1 MDLNTTTLD
10 LIIHSH
16 LVNCSRLKHSCH
28 RWNSGNH
35 LISMADFLQFCKQ
48 FSPLDGNIMQTLLQ
62 QTITKTYKK
71 GEFLLRSEETCK
83 YLYFINE
90 GLIKSYSEKDEKEFI
105 MRFFSENVLF
115 SVFDSYITQT
125 PSKFNLVTLEDT
137 TVTLIRYKTMEDLCK
152 QHHAM
157 ETFFRKLVSIVATK
171 MTKRISE
178 MLEENATDRYRLFVE
193 ENNAIHQR
201 ISLGDIAKYLGITQ
215 QSLSRIRT
223 IR

>member
-1 MDLNTTTLD
+1 
-10 LIIHSH
+10 
-16 LVNCSRLKHSCH
+16 
-28 RWNSGNH
+28 
-35 LISMADFLQFCKQ
+35 MADFTLYCQQ
-48 FSPLDGNIMQTLLQ
+48 FSPLEEVILQELVQ
-62 QTITKTYKK
+62 QTTTKTYNK
-71 GEFLLRSEETCK
+71 GEFLLRSGETCK

-90 GLIKSYSEKDEKEFI
+90 GLIKSFSEKNDKEFI

-115 SVFDSYITQT
+115 SVFDSYVTQT
-125 PSKFNLVTLEDT
+125 PSKFNLVALEDT
-137 TVTLIRYKTMEDLCK
+137 IVTLIRYETMEALCK

-157 ETFFRKLVSIVATK
+157 ETFFRKLVSVATTK
-171 MTKRISE
+171 MMKRISE

-201 ISLGDIAKYLGITQ
+201 ISLGDMAKYLGITQ